1 MMERICNLYISDEH
15 LLVTLSG
22 YLKKEIE
29 NGTKVIVLSQ
39 DNMKKSIRDIKRRIN
54 NKELKEK
61 VDYLDNIKINLIAHD
76 KRVTVIIKGDNN
88 FISNMENKVREIF
101 NEENELINIVSC
113 YNINEN
119 KNIGEIINEYEKML
133 NTTGVIDLKQKN
145 DLQNV

>member
-1 MMERICNLYISDEH
+1 MERICNLYISDEH